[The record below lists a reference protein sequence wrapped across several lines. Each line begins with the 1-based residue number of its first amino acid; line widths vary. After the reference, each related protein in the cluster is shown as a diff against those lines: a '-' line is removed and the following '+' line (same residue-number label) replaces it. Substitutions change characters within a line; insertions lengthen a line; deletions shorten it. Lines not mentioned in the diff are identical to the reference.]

1 MVDHN
6 DSNLLVRLTGLWKG
20 QNKTG
25 ETFLSGSISASSRLL
40 ILPNKRKQKPS
51 DPDYIAYI
59 APQEKGEESS
69 QRAIDL

>member
-6 DSNLLVRLTGLWKG
+6 DSKLVRLTGLWKG

-40 ILPNKRKQKPS
+40 VLPNKRKQKPS

-59 APQEKGEESS
+59 APQEKDEESS